1 MWKKTVSENLECQT
15 KNSIQDEFS
24 YCKTIIVLENIH
36 QVSEEDLKGID
47 TVFSF
52 KAEENEIL
60 IKLEYIDGLNIEL
73 AENLL
78 NQYINF
84 LTIVTNQPNI
94 CISKI
99 DLGTKSES
107 WVLDEKNTID
117 SYVEPRTEV
126 EWTIA
131 RVWGDILGIE
141 KVGVEDNLF
150 ELGASSYTIVQIAME
165 LSSDFIFD
173 INDIF
178 EFPTISSLANRVKY
192 KKDNWKTL
200 MKQIKN

>member
-1 MWKKTVSENLECQT
+1 M
-15 KNSIQDEFS
+15 
-24 YCKTIIVLENIH
+24 
-36 QVSEEDLKGID
+36 
-47 TVFSF
+47 
-52 KAEENEIL
+52 
-60 IKLEYIDGLNIEL
+60 
-73 AENLL
+73 
-78 NQYINF
+78 
-84 LTIVTNQPNI
+84 
-94 CISKI
+94 
-99 DLGTKSES
+99 
-107 WVLDEKNTID
+107 
-117 SYVEPRTEV
+117 

-192 KKDNWKTL
+192 KKITGKL
-200 MKQIKN
+200 